1 VVRGWWLPI
10 GGIGWFGATVVLALM
25 LASCASTT
33 SNTAPSRSSSLT
45 ASPSA
50 IGALGELR
58 ARGTLI
64 VAIRV
69 EAPPPSR
76 TAGDPAH
83 AQKRAF
89 EAAVAAI
96 VATRVIGPNAKVE
109 LRSVGGDRLAAL
121 DQGVDVVMTVDTAA
135 ARGRASISAPYAAGA
150 IVLASKT
157 GGPVKQ
163 LEDVRGAT
171 VAVAMDELGAR
182 EVTQAFLLERGITAT
197 LDNYM
202 GVNGAATAVDA
213 ARATSM
219 IGDKAGTLVVASE
232 RSLSIVTVIAQR
244 PYVIAVRQTV
254 PDLAAAISDALRA
267 ALASGEIREAA
278 AKAAFPFEAP

>member
-1 VVRGWWLPI
+1 M
-10 GGIGWFGATVVLALM
+10 VLALIV
-25 LASCASTT
+25 AAC
-33 SNTAPSRSSSLT
+33 APSASNPPLSRT
-45 ASPSA
+45 PSPSKSPA
-50 IGALGELR
+50 ATGALGELR
-58 ARGTLI
+58 GRGTLI

-69 EAPPPSR
+69 EAPPPNRS
-76 TAGDPAH
+76 AGDPAH

-109 LRSVGGDRLAAL
+109 LRGVGGDRLAAL

-135 ARGRASISAPYAAGA
+135 ARGRALISVPYAASA

-182 EVTQAFLLERGITAT
+182 EVAQAFLQERGITAT

-202 GVNGAATAVDA
+202 GVSGAAAAVEA
-213 ARATSM
+213 GRASVM
-219 IGDKAGTLVVASE
+219 IGDKVGTVMVSSE
-232 RSLSIVTVIAQR
+232 RSLSIVAVIAQR
-244 PYVIAVRQTV
+244 PYVLAVRPTA
-254 PDLAAAISDALRA
+254 PDLANAISDALRA

-278 AKAAFPFEAP
+278 SKAAFPFEAP

>member
-1 VVRGWWLPI
+1 MRRWWPQVGGI
-10 GGIGWFGATVVLALM
+10 GGIGGAVMLALIVAACAPT
-25 LASCASTT
+25 AS
-33 SNTAPSRSSSLT
+33 NAPLSRT
-45 ASPSA
+45 ASPSKSPA
-50 IGALGELR
+50 ATGPLGELR

-69 EAPPPSR
+69 EAPPPNRS
-76 TAGDPAH
+76 AGDPAH

-135 ARGRASISAPYAAGA
+135 ARGRALISVPYAASA

-157 GGPVKQ
+157 GGPVKL

-182 EVTQAFLLERGITAT
+182 EVAQAFLQERGITAT

-202 GVNGAATAVDA
+202 GVSGAAAAVEA
-213 ARATSM
+213 GRASVM
-219 IGDKAGTLVVASE
+219 IGDNVGTVVVSGE
-232 RSLSIVTVIAQR
+232 RSLSIVALIAQR
-244 PYVIAVRQTV
+244 PYVLAVLSTAS
-254 PDLAAAISDALRA
+254 DLANAISDALRA
-267 ALASGEIREAA
+267 ALASGEIRDAA
-278 AKAAFPFEAP
+278 SKAAFPFEAP